1 MKKQNPQNP
10 QKSEQQQPLKVLHL
24 ISSRGLYGAERII
37 LNLIGSTDRT
47 RFIPSLA
54 LLQVEGYPNMELIEA
69 VQAKGAQGHVITC
82 RKWVDLEAVGQTREL
97 IRRENIALVHCHE
110 MKGRLYGLLAA
121 MGTPA
126 RLITTNH
133 NWIRSD
139 VLVTCFESLD
149 AFYIRFFP
157 KIVAVSPEVRQLMRR
172 YLTPA
177 KKMQV
182 IINGI
187 DMQEFRKDQQ
197 AREKI
202 RREFHIAPET
212 QLIGAFGRISP
223 EKGQKYFLA
232 AAAQVLKVFPEARF
246 LIVGDGFQGEEMREY
261 TVALGISKAVIF
273 AGFRSDVAALY
284 SALDIFVLPSLLE
297 GTPMALL
304 EAMATEL
311 PVIASDVGGVGRIIR
326 HGENGLLVPSA
337 DANALAA
344 EIRKL
349 LTDDMTKAT
358 QLAKNAVLTV
368 EARYSARKMSE
379 DYMVIYDQLLSWS

>member
-1 MKKQNPQNP
+1 MTKQNRQNIG
-10 QKSEQQQPLKVLHL
+10 EQQPLNVLHL

-37 LNLIGSTDRT
+37 LNLIGATDRR

-54 LLQVEGYPNMELIEA
+54 LLQAEGYPNMELIEA
-69 VQAKGAQGHVITC
+69 AGTKNAQGHVITC
-82 RKWVDLEAVGQTREL
+82 QKWIDIEAVRQTRKL

-121 MGTPA
+121 IGTPA

-139 VLVTCFESLD
+139 FLVTCFESLD

-172 YLTPA
+172 YLTPD

-187 DMQEFRKDQQ
+187 DTQEFRKDTE
-197 AREKI
+197 ARDRI
-202 RREFHIAPET
+202 RREFNIAPKT
-212 QLIGAFGRISP
+212 PLIGAFGRISP
-223 EKGQKYFLA
+223 EKGQRYFLA
-232 AAAQVLKVFPEARF
+232 AAAQVLNIFPEARF
-246 LIVGDGFQGEEMREY
+246 ILVGDGFQGEEMRQYAVE
-261 TVALGISKAVIF
+261 LGISDAVIF

-297 GTPMALL
+297 GRMNR
-304 EAMATEL
+304 
-311 PVIASDVGGVGRIIR
+311 S
-326 HGENGLLVPSA
+326 
-337 DANALAA
+337 NA
-344 EIRKL
+344 
-349 LTDDMTKAT
+349 
-358 QLAKNAVLTV
+358 
-368 EARYSARKMSE
+368 AR
-379 DYMVIYDQLLSWS
+379 

>member
-1 MKKQNPQNP
+1 MIKPNTQNTG
-10 QKSEQQQPLKVLHL
+10 QQQPLNVLHL

-37 LNLIGSTDRT
+37 LNLIGATDRS
-47 RFIPSLA
+47 RFTPSIA
-54 LLQVEGYPNMELIEA
+54 LLQAEGYPNMELINA
-69 VQAKGAQGHVITC
+69 AQAKDAQGHVITC
-82 RKWVDLEAVGQTREL
+82 RRWIDLEAVRQTREL

-110 MKGRLYGLLAA
+110 MKGRLYGLLSA

-139 VLVTCFESLD
+139 FLVTCFESLD

-177 KKMQV
+177 RKMQV

-187 DMQEFRKDQQ
+187 DMQEFRKDQG

-202 RREFHIAPET
+202 RGEFHLDPET
-212 QLIGAFGRISP
+212 PLIGVFGRISP

-232 AAAQVLKVFPEARF
+232 AAAQVLKIFPAARF
-246 LIVGDGFQGEEMREY
+246 ILVGDGFQGEEMRQYAVE
-261 TVALGISKAVIF
+261 LGISDAVIF
-273 AGFRSDVAALY
+273 AGFRLDVAAFY

-304 EAMATEL
+304 EAMSTQL
-311 PVIASDVGGVGRIIR
+311 PVIASEVGGVGRIIR
-326 HGENGLLVPSA
+326 NKENGLLVPPAAAEELAFAMLRLLRHPEEA
-337 DANALAA
+337 DKLAVDALATIA
-344 EIRKL
+344 E
-349 LTDDMTKAT
+349 
-358 QLAKNAVLTV
+358 
-368 EARYSARKMSE
+368 RYSAKKMT
-379 DYMVIYDQLLSWS
+379 DAYMHLYTELVQ

>member
-1 MKKQNPQNP
+1 MTKQNTQNAG
-10 QKSEQQQPLKVLHL
+10 EQPPSNVLHL

-37 LNLIGSTDRT
+37 LNLIGATDRR

-54 LLQVEGYPNMELIEA
+54 LLQAADYPNMELIKA
-69 VQAKGAQGHVITC
+69 AQAKNTQGHVITC
-82 RKWVDLEAVGQTREL
+82 RKWIDTEAVRQTRQL

-139 VLVTCFESLD
+139 FLVTCFESLD

-172 YLTPA
+172 HLTPD

-187 DMQEFRKDQQ
+187 DMQEFRQDPES
-197 AREKI
+197 RDKI
-202 RREFHIAPET
+202 RREFKIAPKT
-212 QLIGAFGRISP
+212 PLIGAFGRISP
-223 EKGQKYFLA
+223 EKGQRYFLA

-246 LIVGDGFQGEEMREY
+246 ILVGDGFQGEEMRQY
-261 TVALGISKAVIF
+261 TVELGISDAVIF
-273 AGFRSDVAALY
+273 AGFRPDVAAFY

-304 EAMATEL
+304 EAMSTQL
-311 PVIASDVGGVGRIIR
+311 PVIASEVGGVGRIIR
-326 HGENGLLVPSA
+326 AKENGLLAPSA
-337 DANALAA
+337 HAEELASAMLWLLRHPEEAERMAANALATIA
-344 EIRKL
+344 E
-349 LTDDMTKAT
+349 
-358 QLAKNAVLTV
+358 
-368 EARYSARKMSE
+368 RYSANKMT
-379 DYMVIYDQLLSWS
+379 DAYMELYTELIQ

>member
-1 MKKQNPQNP
+1 MTKQNTQNTV
-10 QKSEQQQPLKVLHL
+10 EQQPLNVLHL

-37 LNLIGSTDRT
+37 LNLIGATDHS
-47 RFIPSLA
+47 RFTPSIA
-54 LLQVEGYPNMELIEA
+54 LLQAEGYPNMELINA
-69 VQAKGAQGHVITC
+69 AQAKDAQGHVITC
-82 RKWVDLEAVGQTREL
+82 RRWIDPEAVRQIREL
-97 IRRENIALVHCHE
+97 IRRENIAVVHCHE
-110 MKGRLYGLLAA
+110 MKGRLYGLLSA

-139 VLVTCFESLD
+139 FLVTCFESLD

-177 KKMQV
+177 GKMQV

-197 AREKI
+197 ARDTI
-202 RREFHIAPET
+202 REEFKIAPGT
-212 QLIGAFGRISP
+212 PLIGVFGRISP

-232 AAAQVLKVFPEARF
+232 AAAQVLKVFPEAHF
-246 LIVGDGFQGEEMREY
+246 ILVGDGFQGDEMRQYAVE
-261 TVALGISKAVIF
+261 LGISDAVIF
-273 AGFRSDVAALY
+273 AGFRPNIAAFY

-304 EAMATEL
+304 EAMSAQL
-311 PVIASDVGGVGRIIR
+311 PVIASEVGGVGRIIQDE
-326 HGENGLLVPSA
+326 ENGLLVPP
-337 DANALAA
+337 ANAEKLASAMLRLLRLPEEADRMAANAFATIA
-344 EIRKL
+344 EK
-349 LTDDMTKAT
+349 
-358 QLAKNAVLTV
+358 
-368 EARYSARKMSE
+368 YSAKTMT
-379 DYMVIYDQLLSWS
+379 DAYMRLYTELVQ